1 MALRSLARPGRPFE
15 GPCQWAG
22 ASDSRQGPARN
33 RAGLA
38 DSEPGSED
46 PGPPTA
52 DCQWRPEW
60 LAIYQGLGPRPP
72 GPGYC
77 SWPTGVSTFRH
88 RRPKV
93 PQLRRP
99 LIATRPSFLSS
110 NLSKSLGAELTRLR
124 KLMGTKVGGLYQLH
138 LRDDPIQA
146 DNAEHIPWLGMRVAA
161 EWNKERT
168 PAAVG
173 KHSGDW

>member
-1 MALRSLARPGRPFE
+1 MGRRQRQPPGSCAQPRRTSSPTRSLGRRTRGRPLPTAS
-15 GPCQWAG
+15 GGLSGLLSTRGSAG
-22 ASDSRQGPARN
+22 AQ
-33 RAGLA
+33 
-38 DSEPGSED
+38 
-46 PGPPTA
+46 TA
-52 DCQWRPEW
+52 
-60 LAIYQGLGPRPP
+60 